1 MERRGPTVSAGS
13 AGAGRP
19 RGALAVV
26 LALLAIVWSQFAW
39 VRATNFGGFDE
50 WLIFS
55 LSSRGVV
62 SLPYANRPLN
72 LIWTV
77 PGWWLSP
84 NGLLGYHV
92 LHVTYLALAGLAVF
106 WLVRRLL
113 PRGPLL
119 ALLAGAFA
127 ACWAPS
133 DMGRLTSVQMSMY
146 SGFTLGMLLAAAVFV
161 ESWLRGSRALL
172 ALSVPLAWTMVRGY
186 EATLPILAV
195 AVLTI
200 CVDRAGPRGS
210 RALWAA
216 SWAGGLLVAAAA
228 ALAPVVVGSAEPT
241 YQSEVWGGMD
251 LDVGRILGRLA
262 RQYAFHLRPALTPGA
277 DLIASPA
284 AALSGAVFLLGVLLA
299 RRRLGD
305 DEPERRSRLLTLAAA
320 GLALAG
326 LGYGTVVLS
335 AADVAATR
343 MQFLSAPGIALFMAA
358 AVRLLASLAPARLR
372 GATTLALATWIAAVA
387 GGRTVG
393 MQRTWD
399 RISAY
404 PGQTATLAQ
413 LTALAPDLEPGTLV
427 VLIDESRS
435 WPASFSFRHAVEL
448 LYGSRATGY
457 VWGAW
462 DLLYPTAIRA
472 EGVATLPW
480 PSLQRSWG
488 DGPTLHP
495 FSSLLVVRLDSKRG
509 LRLVES
515 WPAELPMPAA
525 GAAYAPSHRIVQ
537 LERQIPARAL
547 LLPPFLFR

>member
-1 MERRGPTVSAGS
+1 MERKGPTVSAGS
-13 AGAGRP
+13 VGAGHP
-19 RGALAVV
+19 RGGLAVG
-26 LALLAIVWSQFAW
+26 LALLALVWSQFAW

-55 LSSRGVV
+55 LSSRGLV

-92 LHVTYLALAGLAVF
+92 LHVTYLALAGLALF

-113 PRGPLL
+113 PRDPLL

-146 SGFTLGMLLAAAVFV
+146 SGFTLGMLLAAVVFV

-172 ALSVPLAWTMVRGY
+172 ALSVTLSWVMVRGY
-186 EATLPILAV
+186 EATLPLLAV
-195 AVLTI
+195 AAL
-200 CVDRAGPRGS
+200 
-210 RALWAA
+210 ALWLAERGPQA
-216 SWAGGLLVAAAA
+216 SRSLWVTAWAGGLALAAAA
-228 ALAPVVVGSAEPT
+228 ALVPMVLGSTEPT
-241 YQSEVWGGMD
+241 YQSEVWGGMNLD
-251 LDVGRILGRLA
+251 LGRILGRLA
-262 RQYAFHLRPALTPGA
+262 RQYSFHLRPAITPGA
-277 DLIASPA
+277 DMIASPA
-284 AALSGAVFLLGVLLA
+284 AALSGAAFLLGALLA
-299 RRRLGD
+299 RRRLGEV
-305 DEPERRSRLLTLAAA
+305 EPERRSRLAALAAA

-326 LGYGTVVLS
+326 LGYSAVVLS

-372 GATTLALATWIAAVA
+372 DATALALAAWIAAVA
-387 GGRTVG
+387 GGRTDG

-404 PGQTATLAQ
+404 PAQRGTLAQ

-427 VLIDESRS
+427 VLLDESRS
-435 WPASFSFRHAVEL
+435 WVASFSFRHAVEL
-448 LYGSRATGY
+448 LYESRATGC

-462 DLLYPTAIRA
+462 DLLYPTAVRA

-488 DGPTLHP
+488 EGPTLHP
-495 FSSLLVVRLDSKRG
+495 FSALVIVRLDSQRR
-509 LRLVES
+509 LSLVES
-515 WPAELPMPAA
+515 WPAELPIPAA
-525 GAAYAPSHRIVQ
+525 GTAYAPSHRIIPLV
-537 LERQIPARAL
+537 RQIPARAL
-547 LLPPFLFR
+547 LLPPSLLR